1 MKTKIEDLSYLVV
14 SILALLCPLS
24 ALAYSCQSATN
35 KSIISIAVALAIF
48 ISLLLFILIVSYL
61 INIKYFKIAIR
72 NKKLFLITIAPLIL
86 SCLMFLTFYIARLIE
101 EMRKFK
107 ISHSIPTGYTLDLEY
122 LKEMCVVIRIEP
134 ILSSINLTLFLLFL
148 CYLLIMAYGIYYLK
162 KVDKS
167 IGLRILKLCITV
179 IVMTI
184 ITYMA
189 VIIISIPISGI

>member
-1 MKTKIEDLSYLVV
+1 MKKAPHLLV
-14 SILALLCPLS
+14 SILTLLCPLS
-24 ALAYSCQSATN
+24 ALAYSCQSTTN
-35 KSIISIAVALAIF
+35 KSIISITVALIIF

-61 INIKYFKIAIR
+61 INIKYFKTAIR

-86 SCLMFLTFYIARLIE
+86 SCLMFLTFYIARLTE

-107 ISHSIPTGYTLDLEY
+107 ISHSIPTGYTLDSEY
-122 LKEMCVVIRIEP
+122 LKEMCVIIRIKP

-148 CYLLIMAYGIYYLK
+148 CYLLIMVYGIYYLK

-184 ITYMA
+184 ITYIA
-189 VIIISIPISGI
+189 VIIISIPIPGI

>member
-1 MKTKIEDLSYLVV
+1 MKNLPHLLI

-24 ALAYSCQSATN
+24 VLAYSCQSATN

-61 INIKYFKIAIR
+61 ANIKYFKTAIR
-72 NKKLFLITIAPLIL
+72 NKKLFLITITPLIL
-86 SCLMFLTFYIARLIE
+86 SCLMFLTFYIARLTE

-107 ISHSIPTGYTLDLEY
+107 ISHSIPTGYTLDSEY
-122 LKEMCVVIRIEP
+122 LKEMCVIIRIEP

-148 CYLLIMAYGIYYLK
+148 CYLLIMVYGIYYLK

-189 VIIISIPISGI
+189 VIIISIPIHGI